1 MSEEC
6 DGSGG
11 EDEALGQ
18 VADRDLADLRVAV
31 AAGHGDEQGAVH
43 VTDAHRPGG
52 GVPWARMSANFTAGG
67 HSRAFSTRPFER
79 VTWMPRSLAG
89 AT

>member
-1 MSEEC
+1 MSPIEFHRKWGRECHSCGLLCVVMSEEC

-11 EDEALGQ
+11 EDEALGR

-52 GVPWARMSANFTAGG
+52 GDA
-67 HSRAFSTRPFER
+67 AFCSGVGT
-79 VTWMPRSLAG
+79 L
-89 AT
+89 